1 MSLFVEMSLIFVD
14 NRYQQIIE
22 HFLWQKNK
30 TNVFSPLLTV
40 SFFFILGKNEN
51 VSSNDMS
58 DNHQLTTKSSEIR
71 STIPVLY
78 KVFKSRSF
86 HHLEGEPKV
95 RSTTHLLS
103 NTGV

>member
-1 MSLFVEMSLIFVD
+1 MAKKQNECF
-14 NRYQQIIE
+14 
-22 HFLWQKNK
+22 
-30 TNVFSPLLTV
+30 FS
-40 SFFFILGKNEN
+40 FIDGFIFFILGKNEN